1 MHMKRLLLV
10 IFITSCTSSSSESTS
25 ETTTTTVEVELSV
38 CEKVEKEYI
47 SLSNQLFETSFELND
62 YINNLSDA
70 LVEDD
75 RAIFFEE
82 MNENFDHQN
91 IYKKYLETRASVYQQ
106 INSLY
111 KQNNGCPIAG
121 DQEISDE
128 KVLESKKE
136 LSDFLSKY

>member
-1 MHMKRLLLV
+1 MKRLLLV

-75 RAIFFEE
+75 RAVFFEE
-82 MNENFDHQN
+82 MSENFDHQN

-111 KQNNGCPIAG
+111 KQNNDCPIAG

-136 LSDFLSKY
+136 LSDFLNKY

>member
-1 MHMKRLLLV
+1 MKRLLLI

-75 RAIFFEE
+75 RAVFFEE

-111 KQNNGCPIAG
+111 KQNNDCPIAG

-136 LSDFLSKY
+136 LSDFLNKY

>member
-1 MHMKRLLLV
+1 MKRLLLV

-75 RAIFFEE
+75 RAVFFEE

-111 KQNNGCPIAG
+111 KQNDGCPIAG

>member
-10 IFITSCTSSSSESTS
+10 IFITSCTSSSSEGTS

-75 RAIFFEE
+75 RAVFFEE
-82 MNENFDHQN
+82 MNENLAHQN

-111 KQNNGCPIAG
+111 KQNNDCPIAG

-136 LSDFLSKY
+136 LSDFLNKY

>member
-1 MHMKRLLLV
+1 MKRLLLV

-75 RAIFFEE
+75 RAVFFEE
-82 MNENFDHQN
+82 MNENLDHQN

-111 KQNNGCPIAG
+111 KQNNDCPIAG

-136 LSDFLSKY
+136 LSDFLNKY

>member
-25 ETTTTTVEVELSV
+25 ETTTTTVEVDLSV

-75 RAIFFEE
+75 RAVFFEE

-111 KQNNGCPIAG
+111 KQNNDCPIAG

-136 LSDFLSKY
+136 LSDFLNKY

>member
-75 RAIFFEE
+75 RAVFFEE

>member
-1 MHMKRLLLV
+1 MKRLLLV

>member
-1 MHMKRLLLV
+1 MRLKKILLIV
-10 IFITSCTSSSSESTS
+10 FIASCGSSSIEEIP
-25 ETTTTTVEVELSV
+25 ETTTTTLDPELSI
-38 CEKVEKEYI
+38 CERVEREYI

-75 RAIFFEE
+75 RAVFFEE

-111 KQNNGCPIAG
+111 KQNNDCPIAG

-136 LSDFLSKY
+136 LSDFLNKY

>member
-1 MHMKRLLLV
+1 MLMKRLLLV

-75 RAIFFEE
+75 RAVFFEE

-111 KQNNGCPIAG
+111 KQNNDCPIAG

-136 LSDFLSKY
+136 LSDFLNKY

>member
-1 MHMKRLLLV
+1 MHMKTLLLV

-75 RAIFFEE
+75 RAVFFEE

-111 KQNNGCPIAG
+111 KQNNDCPIAG

-136 LSDFLSKY
+136 LSDFLNKY

>member
-10 IFITSCTSSSSESTS
+10 IFIISCTSSSGESTS

-75 RAIFFEE
+75 RAVFFEE

>member
-1 MHMKRLLLV
+1 MKRLLLV

-75 RAIFFEE
+75 RAVFFEE

-111 KQNNGCPIAG
+111 KQNNDCPIAG
-121 DQEISDE
+121 DQENSDE

-136 LSDFLSKY
+136 LSDFLNKY

>member
-1 MHMKRLLLV
+1 MKRLLLV

-75 RAIFFEE
+75 RAVFFEE

-111 KQNNGCPIAG
+111 KQNNDCPIAG

-136 LSDFLSKY
+136 LSDFLNKY

>member
-1 MHMKRLLLV
+1 MKRLLLV

-75 RAIFFEE
+75 RAVFFEE

-111 KQNNGCPIAG
+111 KQNNDCPIAG

-136 LSDFLSKY
+136 LSDFLSEY

>member
-1 MHMKRLLLV
+1 MKRLLLV

-75 RAIFFEE
+75 RAVFFEE
-82 MNENFDHQN
+82 MNENLDHQN

>member
-75 RAIFFEE
+75 RAVFFEE

-111 KQNNGCPIAG
+111 KQNNDCPIAG

>member
-75 RAIFFEE
+75 RAVFFEE

-111 KQNNGCPIAG
+111 KQNNDCPIAG

-136 LSDFLSKY
+136 LSDFLNKY